1 MCKSLFCYK
10 KVCFVCT
17 SCLYIDI
24 NNMAFA
30 LLCYFAGMKR
40 IVFLCYL
47 LTLAEVLF
55 AQVNIT
61 GTVVSATDGKP
72 LGFATVFINNTSK
85 GGTTTEAGAF
95 NIGGVVPG
103 RYELIASYVGYETV
117 SNFLDVNTAD
127 VNIKIALQ
135 PKATVLKA
143 FEVKRDPKREANIKK
158 FKETFIGKTEF
169 AKTCMITNDEILD
182 IGYDNGEQALKAST
196 DDYLVI
202 VNEALGYKI
211 RFLLKQYVNSDRD
224 HMISY
229 YGYAFYES
237 MTTKKKAQLRRW
249 TANREAVFHG
259 SSLHFFRSLI
269 KGDTEGE
276 GFVVNEVVRRPRQRG
291 YVKDT
296 IVKNG
301 KIMLNRDAYSDD
313 SNYVNYRMPTPL
325 RPVDLMKPSDS
336 LEDKYD
342 LHCENMLLVS
352 YTKELEA
359 NKYAKLMGRMP
370 RQQESMIRFMQPDCT
385 FSKDGV
391 CVNPL
396 AMIYSGY
403 WGWEK
408 LADQVPYDYVSTAVK

>member
-1 MCKSLFCYK
+1 
-10 KVCFVCT
+10 
-17 SCLYIDI
+17 
-24 NNMAFA
+24 
-30 LLCYFAGMKR
+30 MKR
-40 IVFLCYL
+40 IVFFCYL
-47 LTLAEVLF
+47 LTLSGVIF
-55 AQVNIT
+55 AQFNIT
-61 GTVVSATDGKP
+61 GTVVSGRDGKP

-85 GGTTTEAGAF
+85 GGTTTEGGNF
-95 NIGGVVPG
+95 SIGGIVPG

-117 SNFLDVNTAD
+117 SSFLDVNTED
-127 VNIKIALQ
+127 VKIKIVLQ

-143 FEVKRDPKREANIKK
+143 FEVKRDPNREANIKK
-158 FKETFIGKTEF
+158 FRDTFIGKTAF

-182 IGYDNGEQALKAST
+182 IGYDKREQALKAST

-211 RFLLKQYVNSDRD
+211 RFLLKQYVNSDID
-224 HMISY
+224 HTISY

-237 MTTKKKAQLRRW
+237 MTTKNKALLRQWR
-249 TANREAVFHG
+249 TNREAVFHG

-269 KGDTEGE
+269 KGNTEEE
-276 GFVVNEVVRRPRQRG
+276 GFVVNEIVRRPRQHG

-313 SNYVNYRMPTPL
+313 SDYVNYRMPTPL
-325 RPVDLMKPSDS
+325 RPVDLMKPSDT
-336 LEDKYD
+336 LEDKYE

-359 NKYAKLMGRMP
+359 GKYARLMGRLP

-403 WGWEK
+403 WSWEK
-408 LADQVPYDYVSTAVK
+408 LADQVPYDYVSTGGK